1 MKNMK
6 KTKKSSV
13 KKRISNRVCIPVN
26 QYTVKGRKVKKFR
39 SISEASAH
47 TGVNT
52 GSISK
57 VTRGIC
63 DTAGG
68 FRWEIAY

>member
-1 MKNMK
+1 MKNIK
-6 KTKKSSV
+6 KTKKSPV
-13 KKRISNRVCIPVN
+13 KKVSLTRFRVAVN
-26 QYTVKGRKVKKFR
+26 QYTVRGRKVKKFK
-39 SISEASAH
+39 SIAEASSF
-47 TGVNT
+47 TGVNS

-68 FRWEIAY
+68 FRWEIAQ